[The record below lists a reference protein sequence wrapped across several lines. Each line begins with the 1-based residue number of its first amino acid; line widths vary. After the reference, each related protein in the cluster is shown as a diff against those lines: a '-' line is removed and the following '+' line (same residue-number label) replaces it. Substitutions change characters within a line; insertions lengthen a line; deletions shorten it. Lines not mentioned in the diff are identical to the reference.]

1 VNRAASR
8 PPEARGLT
16 RDGVRLLAATPDGL
30 VHARFRDLPRFLA
43 PGDLLV
49 VNTSAT
55 LAAALPAQRTGGRA
69 VTVHLSN
76 QLDNGT
82 WLVELRQGQVT
93 PQRLSDGV
101 PGEVITLPGGG
112 SVTLLQPYPDP
123 AATRIWA
130 AAVRTG
136 HGPVHGYLARHG
148 RPIRYSYVPGRWPLA
163 AYQTVFARSPGSAEM
178 PSAARPFTAG
188 LVTRLIAAGVV
199 LAPIILHTGVASLEA
214 GEAPLPE
221 WFEVPQPTADLVNL
235 TRAAGRRVIAVGT
248 TCTRA
253 LESAV
258 AGGAGQVGPVEDTVA
273 DPAVGPVA
281 SPVASPVDDNVAGP
295 VAGTVIARSGWT
307 SLVLGPEHPAR
318 VVTGL
323 ITGWHEAGA
332 SHLALLEAVAGRTLV
347 EASYREAEAAGYLW
361 HEFGDS
367 CLLLPPLPAARSGGR
382 PAPAGFAGRRLSR
395 PQAQP
400 AAGAAGSHRLMQPS
414 SSSVST
420 GLVT

>member
-1 VNRAASR
+1 VNRAASQ

-55 LAAALPAQRTGGRA
+55 LPAALPARRAGGRA

-82 WLVELRQGQVT
+82 WLVELRQGQAGS
-93 PQRLSDGV
+93 QRLSDGV
-101 PGEVITLPGGG
+101 PGEVITLPGDG
-112 SVTLLQPYPDP
+112 SVMLLRPYPDP
-123 AATRIWA
+123 AATRIWE
-130 AAVRTG
+130 AAVTTG
-136 HGPVHGYLARHG
+136 DGPVHGYLARHG
-148 RPIRYSYVPGRWPLA
+148 QPIRYSYVPGRWPLSS
-163 AYQTVFARSPGSAEM
+163 YQTVFAHSPGSAEM
-178 PSAARPFTAG
+178 PSAARPFTAD
-188 LVTRLIAAGVV
+188 LVTRLISAGVV
-199 LAPIILHTGVASLEA
+199 VVPITLHTGVASLEA
-214 GEAPLPE
+214 GEGPLPE

-258 AGGAGQVGPVEDTVA
+258 ARSAGQPGPVDDDDPVA
-273 DPAVGPVA
+273 DPVARPADAPVT
-281 SPVASPVDDNVAGP
+281 
-295 VAGTVIARSGWT
+295 GTVTARRGWT
-307 SLVLGPEHPAR
+307 SLVLGPDHPAR

-323 ITGWHEAGA
+323 VSGWHDAGA
-332 SHLALLEAVAGRTLV
+332 SHLALLEAVAGRALV
-347 EASYREAEAAGYLW
+347 EASYREAEAAGYRW

-367 CLLLPPLPAARSGGR
+367 CLLLPPVPAARSGGR
-382 PAPAGFAGRRLSR
+382 SAGGRVSRPPGRR
-395 PQAQP
+395 
-400 AAGAAGSHRLMQPS
+400 AASA
-414 SSSVST
+414 
-420 GLVT
+420 